1 MRVKRNIMINK
12 VGGNAGK
19 GAVNY
24 RISLPAEMVREIGVT
39 SEDRAVIL
47 EFDGKTI
54 RINKEKEVRTWQ
66 TKKKK

>member
-24 RISLPAEMVREIGVT
+24 RISLPAEMVRGIGVT
-39 SEDRAVIL
+39 PEDRAVVVD
-47 EFDGKTI
+47 FDGKTI
-54 RINKEKEVRTWQ
+54 RISKEKGVQ
-66 TKKKK
+66 

>member
-1 MRVKRNIMINK
+1 MKVKRNIMINK

-39 SEDRAVIL
+39 SEDRAVVL

-54 RINKEKEVRTWQ
+54 MISKEKGVQ
-66 TKKKK
+66 

>member
-1 MRVKRNIMINK
+1 MKVKRNIMINK

-24 RISLPAEMVREIGVT
+24 RISLPAEMVRGVGVT
-39 SEDRAVIL
+39 AEDRAVVL

-54 RINKEKEVRTWQ
+54 RISKEDNHEI
-66 TKKKK
+66 

>member
-24 RISLPAEMVREIGVT
+24 RISLPAEMVREIGIT
-39 SEDRAVIL
+39 PDDRGVIL
-47 EFDGKTI
+47 EFDGKII
-54 RINKEKEVRTWQ
+54 RISKEK
-66 TKKKK
+66 

>member
-24 RISLPAEMVREIGVT
+24 RISLPAEMVRGIGIT
-39 SEDRAVIL
+39 PEDRGVIV
-47 EFDGKTI
+47 EFDGSTI
-54 RINKEKEVRTWQ
+54 KIRKESSGVRQ
-66 TKKKK
+66 

>member
-39 SEDRAVIL
+39 AEDRAVIL
-47 EFDGKTI
+47 EFDAKTI
-54 RINKEKEVRTWQ
+54 RISKEKGVQ
-66 TKKKK
+66 

>member
-39 SEDRAVIL
+39 AEDRAVVL

-54 RINKEKEVRTWQ
+54 RISKEKGVQ
-66 TKKKK
+66 